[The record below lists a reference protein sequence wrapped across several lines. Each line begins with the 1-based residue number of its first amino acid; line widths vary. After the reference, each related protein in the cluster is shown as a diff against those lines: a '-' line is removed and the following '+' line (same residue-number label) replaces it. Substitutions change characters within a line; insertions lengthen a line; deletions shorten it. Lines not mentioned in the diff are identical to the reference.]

1 MRRLTRSAVV
11 AAIVAGSA
19 LALPEAATAATAGVI
34 YPPSD
39 ACSVSPSTAGANETL
54 DFSCGG
60 STFGPNETV
69 TITVTGENGAGA
81 TFAFVKFA
89 VTTGSTVRTSTATG
103 ALPPVSITLPSDAR
117 GVYNIEAISAT
128 SVGGVASATAAGDQL
143 PVTGGDSTQLLGLWI
158 GGGTLVVAGAAI
170 AIATA
175 VRRSRRDS

>member
-1 MRRLTRSAVV
+1 MRRLTRSALV
-11 AAIVAGSA
+11 AALVAGSA
-19 LALPEAATAATAGVI
+19 LALPEAATAAGVI

-39 ACSVSPSTAGANETL
+39 ACSVSPSAAGANETL
-54 DFSCGG
+54 DFFCGDA
-60 STFGPNETV
+60 TFGPNETV

-89 VTTGSTVRTSTATG
+89 VSTGSTVRTSTAAG

-117 GVYNIEAISAT
+117 GVYNIEAISST
-128 SVGGVASATAAGDQL
+128 SAGGVASATIAADGQL
-143 PVTGGDSTQLLGLWI
+143 PVTGGDSSQLLGLWI
-158 GGGTLVVAGAAI
+158 GGGTLLIAGAAI